1 MAFEKCDSED
11 IIEWC
16 CALYLFQLSPSL
28 LILYLKMVIGL
39 LGKFF
44 DINTRLVCK
53 TYSLGRILDT
63 RHEILRAALHIS
75 LSETYMKYYVQPC
88 T

>member
-1 MAFEKCDSED
+1 MAFEKCDSKD
-11 IIEWC
+11 NIEWF

-44 DINTRLVCK
+44 DINTRLFCK
-53 TYSLGRILDT
+53 TNS
-63 RHEILRAALHIS
+63 
-75 LSETYMKYYVQPC
+75 
-88 T
+88 

>member
-16 CALYLFQLSPSL
+16 CALYLFQLSLSL

-44 DINTRLVCK
+44 DINTRLFCK
-53 TYSLGRILDT
+53 TNF
-63 RHEILRAALHIS
+63 
-75 LSETYMKYYVQPC
+75 
-88 T
+88 